1 MQPHSQRQKYVWPS
15 EKHPEEQRP
24 NVVLEWFSST
34 FILWKFSS
42 LPQEVEPTIAVNTSG
57 KQTALA
63 PRGAV
68 FTSARAGRPSTA
80 SHKEPR
86 HRDSECMAQ
95 AAGVIAGEPW
105 KKMYAAAL
113 RLIRQ
118 TAKLNA
124 AWTTAASDHGGHG
137 GSSLPWA
144 RKPNGIERFLH
155 LEPPKWGLNPSRERT
170 HNESCS
176 SVVHW
181 PGMGCTHMLIHRHK
195 APTPPPHVP
204 VAPEPGHLAQGSKAV
219 CRSNQSS
226 QWVTPLIQFY
236 FISGEQ
242 TTRGVCT
249 FLGSRSNPISQWP
262 EIRL

>member
-1 MQPHSQRQKYVWPS
+1 MHGTSCRCDRRWALK
-15 EKHPEEQRP
+15 K
-24 NVVLEWFSST
+24 NVCSST
-34 FILWKFSS
+34 
-42 LPQEVEPTIAVNTSG
+42 
-57 KQTALA
+57 
-63 PRGAV
+63 
-68 FTSARAGRPSTA
+68 
-80 SHKEPR
+80 H
-86 HRDSECMAQ
+86 
-95 AAGVIAGEPW
+95 
-105 KKMYAAAL
+105 
-113 RLIRQ
+113 LIRQ

-137 GSSLPWA
+137 GSSLPPA

-195 APTPPPHVP
+195 APTAPPHVP